1 MLGQGLTEAK
11 EHVSIQKYLR
21 WKALS
26 CASPTKISRMG
37 MILHSDER
45 TDINS
50 LIKSWLMNQPPK
62 FRNNLENSTA
72 DYFEKAL
79 QWDLKQGV
87 W

>member
-1 MLGQGLTEAK
+1 MCLLIC
-11 EHVSIQKYLR
+11 S
-21 WKALS
+21 
-26 CASPTKISRMG
+26 
-37 MILHSDER
+37 SDEE